1 MKNKIADSMLSKS
14 KPQPV
19 QVESEEQVRE
29 ALLGQVLTNTMLDE
43 ETVKK
48 QKDRYLLERK

>member
-1 MKNKIADSMLSKS
+1 MKNKIADSLLSQS

-19 QVESEEQVRE
+19 QVESEERVRE
-29 ALLGQVLTNTMLDE
+29 ALLGQVLTNTKLDE

-48 QKDRYLLERK
+48 QKDKYLLEGK